1 MPRKRRT
8 AVDVESIAQI
18 LIRTVGEK
26 EVEHAARECGL
37 LKRKRD
43 VTPMALLVACL
54 STLGVADSR
63 WLADILRTFNRLT
76 GKSVQY
82 KPFHNQLAKDAFPRF
97 LHQVVQRALANL
109 ALPILSSVP
118 EDKLS
123 MFRDILLHDGTS
135 FALKDALKKEW
146 PGRFTTLTP
155 AAVEL
160 HVTMSALTDRAIAV
174 TLAPDKEAER
184 QFGPSS
190 ADVAGCLL
198 LEDRGYEHRQFF
210 IDVQAAGGYYIIRGK
225 AAIRPLI
232 RKAYNRRGHRLRY
245 LEGNRLQ
252 WKILPQEDVDL
263 DIEWGKGTS
272 FYRGRLVALYKRGK
286 RNKKTFVYLHTNL
299 DRKVF
304 RAADIATLYRL
315 RWQIELL
322 FRDWKSHAN
331 LHKFDTAKSTIAE
344 GLIWASILAATLKRF
359 VAHAA
364 ERILG
369 IELSTQRVAACAR
382 HFFVE
387 LLCALQRGA
396 RRLRRQLAQAVRF
409 LGDNARRAHPTRDR
423 QSGRLAIGLRPVVT
437 ISGAHGARQ
446 RGGGAPLKN

>member
-1 MPRKRRT
+1 MLRKRRT

-18 LIRTVGEK
+18 LIRTVGESQ
-26 EVEHAARECGL
+26 VEHAARECGL
-37 LKRKRD
+37 LKRRRD

-54 STLGVADSR
+54 STLGVADAR

-76 GKSVQY
+76 GKTVQY
-82 KPFHNQLAKDAFPRF
+82 KPFHNQLAKEAFPRF
-97 LHQVVQRALANL
+97 LHKVVQRALANL

-118 EDKLS
+118 KDKLS

-135 FALKDALKKEW
+135 FALKDALAKEW
-146 PGRFTTLTP
+146 PGRFTNVTP

-160 HVTMSALTDRAIAV
+160 HVTMSALTDQVTTI

-184 QFGPSS
+184 QFGPTGT
-190 ADVAGCLL
+190 DVAGCLL

-210 IDVQAAGGYYIIRGK
+210 IDVQAAGGYYIVRGN
-225 AAIRPLI
+225 AAIRPVI
-232 RKAYNRRGHRLRY
+232 RRARNRRGHRLRH
-245 LEGNRLQ
+245 LEGKQLQ
-252 WKILPQEDVDL
+252 WKILPQENTDL
-263 DIEWGKGTS
+263 DIEWGKGKS
-272 FYRGRLVALYKRGK
+272 LYQGRLVALYKRGK
-286 RNKKTFVYLHTNL
+286 RNRKTFVYLHTNL
-299 DRKVF
+299 DREAF
-304 RAADIATLYRL
+304 RIADVATLYRL

-364 ERILG
+364 ERVLG

-382 HFFVE
+382 HFFDE
-387 LLCALQRGA
+387 LLSALHRGT
-396 RRLRRQLAQAVRF
+396 RVLRRHLAQALRF
-409 LGDNARRAHPTRDR
+409 LGENARRAHPTRDR
-423 QSGRLAIGLRPVVT
+423 QCGRLATGLLPIAT
-437 ISGAHGARQ
+437 SGAHGARQ
-446 RGGGAPLKN
+446 RGGGASLKN